1 MKNKNSYEVLE
12 AEVAKLKEENRHL
25 KDERDEL
32 KYMLNDMH
40 SVVDAANDDF
50 FNEMSR
56 LCGCI
61 EIEGTRITAAYQDLV
76 GILLANGY
84 TVEVEQTINQC
95 DDLIMFQKIV
105 KLSNNYNWVEH
116 EHGTGQIIKTTKHR
130 DGTQKYTYKSYR
142 VFASNRVTDGRLLRR
157 KVVKPKGE
165 KFGNTPDHSFI
176 YNDSVIG
183 VKVPPELDKQWYIDL
198 ARKRLKQ
205 FGIAA

>member
-1 MKNKNSYEVLE
+1 MVKK
-12 AEVAKLKEENRHL
+12 
-25 KDERDEL
+25 
-32 KYMLNDMH
+32 
-40 SVVDAANDDF
+40 
-50 FNEMSR
+50 
-56 LCGCI
+56 I
-61 EIEGTRITAAYQDLV
+61 P
-76 GILLANGY
+76 
-84 TVEVEQTINQC
+84 VEQTINQC

-130 DGTQKYTYKSYR
+130 DGTRTEVWSYPTTQKYTYKSYR

>member
-84 TVEVEQTINQC
+84 AVQVA
-95 DDLIMFQKIV
+95 IMF
-105 KLSNNYNWVEH
+105 NH
-116 EHGTGQIIKTTKHR
+116 
-130 DGTQKYTYKSYR
+130 
-142 VFASNRVTDGRLLRR
+142 
-157 KVVKPKGE
+157 
-165 KFGNTPDHSFI
+165 
-176 YNDSVIG
+176 
-183 VKVPPELDKQWYIDL
+183 
-198 ARKRLKQ
+198 
-205 FGIAA
+205 

>member
-84 TVEVEQTINQC
+84 TVEVTPLHNTRLQVVIKESEDEIN
-95 DDLIMFQKIV
+95 
-105 KLSNNYNWVEH
+105 E
-116 EHGTGQIIKTTKHR
+116 
-130 DGTQKYTYKSYR
+130 
-142 VFASNRVTDGRLLRR
+142 
-157 KVVKPKGE
+157 
-165 KFGNTPDHSFI
+165 
-176 YNDSVIG
+176 
-183 VKVPPELDKQWYIDL
+183 
-198 ARKRLKQ
+198 
-205 FGIAA
+205 

>member
-1 MKNKNSYEVLE
+1 MKKNKNSYEEVLE

-84 TVEVEQTINQC
+84 TVEATPLHNNTRLQVVIKESEDEIN
-95 DDLIMFQKIV
+95 
-105 KLSNNYNWVEH
+105 E
-116 EHGTGQIIKTTKHR
+116 
-130 DGTQKYTYKSYR
+130 
-142 VFASNRVTDGRLLRR
+142 
-157 KVVKPKGE
+157 
-165 KFGNTPDHSFI
+165 
-176 YNDSVIG
+176 
-183 VKVPPELDKQWYIDL
+183 
-198 ARKRLKQ
+198 
-205 FGIAA
+205 